1 MLVSVKSTDNL
12 KRLLLTFIVYCVTAS
27 AVAQYIPTTIQRV
40 NLLFAGDI
48 MQHEAQ
54 LKAAR
59 TEEGTY
65 SYTDNWRYIRSTIS
79 AADIAVGN
87 LETPIGKSNF
97 SGYPSFCAP
106 DSFLY
111 AAVNAGFDVLLFA
124 NNHCLDKGKATALYT
139 LDLMDSLGIAH
150 CGVYRDRHDRR
161 EHYPLIIEKNG
172 VRIALLNYTY
182 GTNGRDVPSPM
193 IVNLIDKSTIAQDI
207 TEAKCLNADVIIA
220 CMHWG
225 DEYVSLPPQRIK
237 ELSNWLIEQ
246 GVDHIIGNHPHVIQP
261 MELRFDE
268 KKCKKNAVVY
278 STGNLLSNM
287 SLRRTDGGVMA
298 SMELTKILNYTRVSS
313 LGYILT
319 WIAPK
324 DSYGKRDFTIYPA
337 ATTNV
342 AGNSQARQKLQL
354 FLDDSR
360 TLMKEH
366 NKGDIIEIVTD
377 SVTFIP

>member
-1 MLVSVKSTDNL
+1 MKSTSNL
-12 KRLLLTFIVYCVTAS
+12 KRALFTLFAYCVAAS
-27 AVAQYIPTTIQRV
+27 AVAQYIPTTIQKV

-59 TEEGTY
+59 SEKGVY
-65 SYTDNWRYIRSTIS
+65 SYSDNWRHIKGTIS

-87 LETPIGKSNF
+87 LETPIGRSGF

-111 AAVNAGFDVLLFA
+111 ATVNAGFDVLLFA
-124 NNHCLDKGKATALYT
+124 NNHCLDKGKGTALYT
-139 LDLMDSLGIAH
+139 LDMMDSLGIAH
-150 CGVYRDRHDRR
+150 CGVYRNKEDRNKR
-161 EHYPLIIEKNG
+161 YPLLIEKKG

-182 GTNGRDVPSPM
+182 GTNGREVPAPLV
-193 IVNLIDKSTIAQDI
+193 VNLIDKETISKDI
-207 TEAKCLNADVIIA
+207 ADARCMNADVIIA

-237 ELSNWLIEQ
+237 ELSRWLIEQ

-261 MELRFDE
+261 IELHFDE
-268 KKCKKNAVVY
+268 KECKRSTVVY

-287 SLRRTDGGVMA
+287 SLRRTDGGMIV
-298 SMELTKILNYTRVSS
+298 SMELTRILNYTRVSS

-324 DSYGKRDFTIYPA
+324 KSNGSRDFTIYPA
-337 ATTNV
+337 ATT
-342 AGNSQARQKLQL
+342 AIIGNNHARQKLQQ
-354 FLDDSR
+354 FLEDSR
-360 TLMKEH
+360 ALLEKH
-366 NKGDIIEIVTD
+366 NKGSIKEITTD
-377 SVTFIP
+377 SVTLTP

>member
-1 MLVSVKSTDNL
+1 MKSTSNL
-12 KRLLLTFIVYCVTAS
+12 KRFLLTLIVYCVTAS
-27 AVAQYIPTTIQRV
+27 AVAQYIPTTIQKV
-40 NLLFAGDI
+40 DLLFAGDI

-59 TEEGTY
+59 TEDGTY
-65 SYTDNWRYIRSTIS
+65 SYTCNWRYIKSTIS

-87 LETPIGKSNF
+87 LETPIGRSGF

-111 AAVNAGFDVLLFA
+111 AAVDAGFDILLFA

-139 LDLMDSLGIAH
+139 LDLMDSLGVAH
-150 CGVYRDRHDRR
+150 CGVYRNAEDRKMR
-161 EHYPLIIEKNG
+161 YPLIAEKGG
-172 VRIALLNYTY
+172 VRIAILNYTY
-182 GTNGRDVPSPM
+182 GTNGREVPSPL
-193 IVNLIDKSTIAQDI
+193 IVNLIDKESIAQDI
-207 TEAKCLNADVIIA
+207 AKAKCMNVDAIIA

-237 ELSNWLIEQ
+237 ELSNWLIGQ

-261 MELRFDE
+261 MELHFDE
-268 KKCKKNAVVY
+268 KECKRNAIVY

-287 SLRRTDGGVMA
+287 SLRRTDGGLMV
-298 SMELTKILNYTRVSS
+298 SMELTRILNYTRVSS

-324 DSYGKRDFTIYPA
+324 ASNGKRNFTIYPA
-337 ATTNV
+337 ATTTITD
-342 AGNSQARQKLQL
+342 NSHARQKLQQ

-360 TLMKEH
+360 TLLEKH
-366 NKGDIIEIVTD
+366 NKGDIKEITVD
-377 SVTFIP
+377 SVTLIP

>member
-1 MLVSVKSTDNL
+1 MKYTNNL
-12 KRLLLTFIVYCVTAS
+12 KRAFFILIIYCVAAS
-27 AVAQYIPTTIQRV
+27 AVAQYIPTTIQKV

-59 TEEGTY
+59 TEEGRY
-65 SYTDNWRYIRSTIS
+65 SYSDNWRHIKGTIS
-79 AADIAVGN
+79 AADIAIGN
-87 LETPIGKSNF
+87 LETPIGRSGF

-111 AAVNAGFDVLLFA
+111 ATVNAGFDVLLFA
-124 NNHCLDKGKATALYT
+124 NNHCLDKGKGTAIYT
-139 LDLMDSLGIAH
+139 LDMMDSLGIAH
-150 CGVYRDRHDRR
+150 CGVYRNKEDRNRR
-161 EHYPLIIEKNG
+161 YPLLIEKKG

-182 GTNGRDVPSPM
+182 GTNGREVPAPL
-193 IVNLIDKSTIAQDI
+193 IVNLIDKESIAKDI
-207 TEAKCLNADVIIA
+207 ADAKCMNADVIIA

-237 ELSNWLIEQ
+237 ELSSWLIEQ

-268 KKCKKNAVVY
+268 KACKRSAVVY

-287 SLRRTDGGVMA
+287 SLRRTDGGMMV
-298 SMELTKILNYTRVSS
+298 SMELTRILNYTRISS

-324 DSYGKRDFTIYPA
+324 ESNGRRDFTIYPA
-337 ATTNV
+337 ATTNII
-342 AGNSQARQKLQL
+342 GNYYARQKLQQ
-354 FLDDSR
+354 FLNDSR
-360 TLMKEH
+360 TLLEKH
-366 NKGDIIEIVTD
+366 NKGDIKEIFTD
-377 SVTFIP
+377 SVTLTP